1 MYRHLFLALCLIW
14 PHCIPA
20 TKLWANSISYNNGQA
35 TDLNSLLPSGSA
47 WTLLAAT
54 GINDL
59 GQIVG
64 YGTCNGVNEGFL
76 LTPSTLGDPAGIA
89 YVPEPTS
96 MVCFAA
102 IFAIA
107 VAQQAFAESRSS
119 CRVGAQLALRSD
131 GA

>member
-1 MYRHLFLALCLIW
+1 M
-14 PHCIPA
+14 PGVD
-20 TKLWANSISYNNGQA
+20 GQA
-35 TDLNSLLPSGSA
+35 TDLNTLLPSGSG

-64 YGTCNGVNEGFL
+64 YGTYDGNNQGFL
-76 LTPSTLGDPAGIA
+76 LTPSALGDPPNVT

-96 MVCFAA
+96 MICLAT

-107 VAQQAFAESRSS
+107 VARRKVTVQSAGRPSNCEDDR
-119 CRVGAQLALRSD
+119 RDR
-131 GA
+131 